1 MVEISQVE
9 VSQVLTC
16 EVADRQSLF
25 LTVTIYYLI
34 QQPQHLLIG
43 NRISYQPYQLPKP
56 YAHPP
61 YTCECHA
68 P

>member
-1 MVEISQVE
+1 MVEIGQVE

-43 NRISYQPYQLPKP
+43 NRVADNPL
-56 YAHPP
+56 
-61 YTCECHA
+61 
-68 P
+68 